1 MEKIRKIRSRR
12 ATLLPEPR
20 SPRQLSTILIFLPKS
35 AQKILAICEVINFL
49 IFHSLFRQIGRKTF
63 RFKGLRP

>member
-35 AQKILAICEVINFL
+35 AQKILAICEVINF
-49 IFHSLFRQIGRKTF
+49 F
-63 RFKGLRP
+63 